1 MLTNCVCIVNCVC
14 LAVVKEKIDDIQNI
28 KSEGSVT
35 SPSEVVNEKMV
46 TDLSSTVV
54 QHQGL
59 NLEQIKKDGDQEC
72 VDQEQNNVMQDQLVE
87 QKQSSENKID
97 QELHSSQDQ
106 LSEQTQDLPNQD
118 LKQLDQQSSQDQGD
132 SSKPVEGHEQSTSQ
146 SQVQQK
152 PPDDIV
158 QQIVIDEQE
167 SSNVVLTS
175 EPQTPVKS
183 KPLSNALVPMTWPK
197 VQYLFVCQLILRVNL
212 YLVVQ
217 FKIV

>member
-1 MLTNCVCIVNCVC
+1 
-14 LAVVKEKIDDIQNI
+14 VKEKIDDTQNI

-35 SPSEVVNEKMV
+35 SPTEVVNEKIV

-59 NLEQIKKDGDQEC
+59 NLEQIKKDGDQAC
-72 VDQEQNNVMQDQLVE
+72 VDQEQNNEMQDQPME
-87 QKQSSENKID
+87 QKKSSENKID
-97 QELHSSQDQ
+97 QELHPSQDQ

-132 SSKPVEGHEQSTSQ
+132 SSKPVEGHEPSISQ

-158 QQIVIDEQE
+158 QQIAIDELE

-197 VQYLFVCQLILRVNL
+197 VQYLFVSVNFEGKSVS
-212 YLVVQ
+212 YCTV
-217 FKIV
+217 